1 MSSQSKADKFAATAR
16 ENGWTAKVEA
26 EPDDPDIVD
35 VFCERGE
42 EQIHIYWQDNSL
54 IEAPTYKFQGY
65 EISLHNAATATRR
78 LAEKPDPRK
87 VLRKRRK
94 TSEGEE
100 DGMAGALTEE
110 EIAAMRHPLPF
121 DQDEDPDS
129 VILKALRGKVL
140 TVVNSISQKVEHIHV
155 PTARNRNKQNI
166 YLSEGHENRLV
177 FNFLSDTCYRAV
189 AVDNILQI
197 Q

>member
-1 MSSQSKADKFAATAR
+1 MSSQSKADKFAAKAR
-16 ENGWTAKVEA
+16 EHGWTVAVQP

-42 EQIHIYWQDNSL
+42 EKIHIYWQDNSL

-65 EISLHNAATATRR
+65 EVSLHNAAGATRR

-87 VLRKRRK
+87 VLRKRRSLK
-94 TSEGEE
+94 G
-100 DGMAGALTEE
+100 DDDMAGALSQE
-110 EIAAMRHPLPF
+110 EIDAMRHPLPF
-121 DQDEDPDS
+121 DQYEDPDS
-129 VILKALRGKVL
+129 VILKALRGKTL
-140 TVVNSISQKVEHIHV
+140 VVINTISSKVEAIHV
-155 PTARNRNKQNI
+155 PTARNRSRDNI
-166 YLSEGHENRLV
+166 YLTEGKDDRLI

>member
-1 MSSQSKADKFAATAR
+1 MTSQAKADKFAKVAR
-16 ENGWTAKVEA
+16 ENGWTVKVEP

-42 EQIHIYWQDNSL
+42 ERIHIYWQDNSL
-54 IEAPTYKFQGY
+54 IESPTYKFQGY
-65 EISLHNAATATRR
+65 EISLHNAAGATRR

-87 VLRKRRK
+87 VFRKRRSPK
-94 TSEGEE
+94 G
-100 DGMAGALTEE
+100 DDDMAGALSPG

-121 DQDEDPDS
+121 DQYEDPDS
-129 VILKALRGKVL
+129 VILKALRGKTLV
-140 TVVNSISQKVEHIHV
+140 VVNTISSKVETIHV
-155 PTARNRNKQNI
+155 PTNRNRNRQNI
-166 YLSEGHENRLV
+166 YLTEGRNDRLI
-177 FNFLSDTCYRAV
+177 FNFLSDINYRAV

>member
-1 MSSQSKADKFAATAR
+1 MSSQSKADKFASVATA
-16 ENGWTAKVEA
+16 NGWTVVVQA

-35 VFCERGE
+35 VFCERGDE
-42 EQIHIYWQDNSL
+42 KIHIYWQDNSL

-65 EISLHNAATATRR
+65 EVSLHNAAGATRR

-87 VLRKRRK
+87 VLRKRR
-94 TSEGEE
+94 SARGEDE
-100 DGMAGALTEE
+100 MAGALSPE
-110 EIAAMRHPLPF
+110 EIEAMRHPLPF
-121 DQDEDPDS
+121 DQYEDPDS
-129 VILKALRGKVL
+129 IILKALRGKTL
-140 TVVNSISQKVEHIHV
+140 TVINTISNKIENIHV

-166 YLSEGHENRLV
+166 HLTEGHEDRLI
-177 FNFLSDTCYRAV
+177 FNFLSDTSYRAV

>member
-1 MSSQSKADKFAATAR
+1 MSSQSKADKFAAVAR
-16 ENGWTAKVEA
+16 DNGWTVVVQP

-42 EQIHIYWQDNSL
+42 EKIHIYWQDNSL
-54 IEAPTYKFQGY
+54 IESPTYRFQGY
-65 EISLHNAATATRR
+65 EISLHNAAGATRR

-87 VLRKRRK
+87 VLKRRRRK
-94 TSEGEE
+94 EADEV
-100 DGMAGALTEE
+100 AGALSQE
-110 EIAAMRHPLPF
+110 EIDAMRHPLPF
-121 DQDEDPDS
+121 DQYEDPDS
-129 VILKALRGKVL
+129 VILKALRGKTLVVL
-140 TVVNSISQKVEHIHV
+140 NSISQKVEAIHV

-166 YLSEGHENRLV
+166 YLSEGHEDRLV

>member
-1 MSSQSKADKFAATAR
+1 MSSQSKADKFAAVAR
-16 ENGWTAKVEA
+16 ENGWTVTVQP

-42 EQIHIYWQDNSL
+42 EKIHIYWQDNSL

-65 EISLHNAATATRR
+65 EVSLHNAAGATRR

-87 VLRKRRK
+87 VLKKRRSLK
-94 TSEGEE
+94 G
-100 DGMAGALTEE
+100 DDDMAGSLSPE
-110 EIAAMRHPLPF
+110 EIEAMRHPLPF

-129 VILKALRGKVL
+129 VILKALRGKTL
-140 TVVNSISQKVEHIHV
+140 TVVNSISNKIEVVHV
-155 PTARNRNKQNI
+155 PTSRNRNKQNI
-166 YLSEGHENRLV
+166 HLTEGHGDRLI

-189 AVDNILQI
+189 AVDSILQI